1 MDLLV
6 GWVVDLATPRTTKLA
21 ILRTFLRFRPLWQE
35 QVATTR
41 RFLEC
46 FLTDACTSLYTGDSA
61 DERYVGTQLSLQLS
75 FPSKL
80 CRSSLLLGPPLPPFL
95 SLEMQQGTWL
105 FYCFIYVA
113 AAASGVHD
121 TFGAC
126 LSDGS
131 SASLAMAQSSIV
143 GPFTTLL
150 ASHYSTAFEQEQALL
165 AGAAAVLALR
175 TQPEAAS
182 TAASQVIELLLSG
195 LAPHLPPAHALLALL
210 SRLREVLTLSGHAL
224 DPHCS
229 DLLFQPTSPLLRLRL
244 HNHPAVAASLMA
256 LYRSAGS
263 LRHHSPVVVQRTY
276 GHVATSLV
284 TAFDQLVTAASH
296 ELDVFNAADRDQQQQ
311 FQQQQM
317 PDATPAA
324 AREVSIGLVFDALA
338 LTHIAGQN
346 GAAGLFQVGRHGG
359 STSRSD
365 RPLPKAYPRRLYPPP
380 PPSSLPQRFSRC
392 CSLRPSLSFWSAAR
406 IRS

>member
-1 MDLLV
+1 
-6 GWVVDLATPRTTKLA
+6 
-21 ILRTFLRFRPLWQE
+21 
-35 QVATTR
+35 
-41 RFLEC
+41 
-46 FLTDACTSLYTGDSA
+46 
-61 DERYVGTQLSLQLS
+61 
-75 FPSKL
+75 
-80 CRSSLLLGPPLPPFL
+80 
-95 SLEMQQGTWL
+95 MQQGTWL

-126 LSDGS
+126 LSDGN
-131 SASLAMAQSSIV
+131 SASLASAQSSLV
-143 GPFTTLL
+143 RPFTTLL

-175 TQPEAAS
+175 TQPEAAP

-195 LAPHLPPAHALLALL
+195 LAPHLPPAHALLTLL
-210 SRLREVLTLSGHAL
+210 SRVREVLALSGHAL

-263 LRHHSPVVVQRTY
+263 LRYHSPVVVQRTY

-296 ELDVFNAADRDQQQQ
+296 ELDASNAVDRDQQQL
-311 FQQQQM
+311 QQQRT
-317 PDATPAA
+317 PSATPAA

-338 LTHIAGQN
+338 LTHIAGQG
-346 GAAGLFQVGRHGG
+346 GAAGLFQVSQHERF
-359 STSRSD
+359 
-365 RPLPKAYPRRLYPPP
+365 KRLAAIVPCLWLIPAVSSFP
-380 PPSSLPQRFSRC
+380 HVTSSLRHLLSRC
-392 CSLRPSLSFWSAAR
+392 CSLRPSLSFWSAVR
-406 IRS
+406 IHS